1 MLRLKVSYR
10 HSKELDAFLKLLP
23 NDIVV
28 SSRVPKRYS
37 GDYKKAYI
45 EIEIG
50 GSEMRR
56 PR

>member
-23 NDIVV
+23 RNIVV

-50 GSEMRR
+50 SSETRH
-56 PR
+56 P